1 MSEKRRIL
9 VINMGS
15 TSSQIAYC
23 EDTDVLA
30 QREWAHKSEELKS
43 LETVDDIVAFRRKFL
58 FEFIDENN
66 LKVSEM
72 SAIAARGVGAF
83 GSYRHGAY
91 LLTPEVGADAKA
103 GGGHQGLLS
112 SAVLADELSQKYGIP
127 AYLYDVVPVDE
138 IYDVARIS
146 GIPDHRRKASSHTL
160 NGRAVA
166 MKTAEQ
172 LNMKYEDGTFI
183 VCHIGGGVGTMC
195 HHKGRIVE
203 TFSAEEGSF
212 TPERAGRIPSDVM
225 RKVYSDRSLS
235 PRDIR
240 QILSMN
246 VGLYGHLGTNDCR
259 EVEKMIASGD
269 KKAKL
274 VYEAMAYQLS
284 SNIGAVSTCVNGK
297 VDAIILTGG
306 VAHSKMMT
314 GMITERVSFI
324 APVYIVPG
332 SMEIRALAGGVTR
345 VLNGEE
351 SVNDYAEVKRPHS
364 LFENC

>member
-1 MSEKRRIL
+1 MEKRKIL

-15 TSSQIAYC
+15 TSSQVAYC
-23 EDTDVLA
+23 ENTDIIA

-43 LETVDDIVAFRRKFL
+43 LETVDDIVAFRKKLVLQFL
-58 FEFIDENN
+58 EENN

-72 SAIAARGVGAF
+72 NAIAARGVGTF

-91 LLTPEVGADAKA
+91 LLTPEVGADARA
-103 GGGHQGLLS
+103 GGGHQGLMS
-112 SAVLADELSQKYGIP
+112 STVIADELSQQYKIP

-138 IYDVARIS
+138 IYDIARVS
-146 GIPDHRRKASSHTL
+146 GIPNHRRKAGSHTL

-166 MKTAEQ
+166 MKTAAK
-172 LNMKYEDGTFI
+172 LGIKYEEGTFI
-183 VCHIGGGVGTMC
+183 VCHMGGGVGTMC

-203 TFSAEEGSF
+203 TYSAEEGSF
-212 TPERAGRIPSDVM
+212 TPERAGRVPADVM
-225 RKVYSDRSLS
+225 RKVYSDRSLT
-235 PRDIR
+235 PKDIR
-240 QILSMN
+240 QILNVN

-259 EVEKMIASGD
+259 EVEKMIANGD
-269 KKAKL
+269 KKALL
-274 VYEAMAYQLS
+274 VYQAMAYQLS
-284 SNIGAVSTCVNGK
+284 ANIGAISTAVNGK

-314 GMITERVSFI
+314 GWITERVSFI
-324 APVYIVPG
+324 APVHIVPG
-332 SMEIRALAGGVTR
+332 AMEVEALAGGITR

-351 SVNDYAEVKRPHS
+351 AVNDYEEVKRPHT